1 MNFRKREAVA
11 LASLAWRSF
20 PDPADGVVVAS
31 SGFDENLGFP
41 QGVEDHPMCTL
52 KTEKEES
59 EDAWGGVLGFCRRG
73 GRQQREAEQ
82 DERRR
87 SPAAQRQSL
96 EEPSARGPRGRAII
110 GRRAAKARFRAGHAV
125 AMARTWNLFR
135 YSGRP
140 EPNPAAAAFRPVL
153 ACLQYSVAHSK
164 PSKHFPSAAIV
175 SRSVV

>member
-1 MNFRKREAVA
+1 
-11 LASLAWRSF
+11 
-20 PDPADGVVVAS
+20 
-31 SGFDENLGFP
+31 
-41 QGVEDHPMCTL
+41 MCTL
-52 KTEKEES
+52 KTEKEENK
-59 EDAWGGVLGFCRRG
+59 DAWGGVLGLCRRG

-125 AMARTWNLFR
+125 AIARTWNLFR

-140 EPNPAAAAFRPVL
+140 EPNPAAAAFRPAL
-153 ACLQYSVAHSK
+153 ACLQYTVAHSK
-164 PSKHFPSAAIV
+164 EGDEN
-175 SRSVV
+175 

>member
-73 GRQQREAEQ
+73 GRQQREAGEYLKLCVW
-82 DERRR
+82 R
-87 SPAAQRQSL
+87 SA
-96 EEPSARGPRGRAII
+96 
-110 GRRAAKARFRAGHAV
+110 HAV
-125 AMARTWNLFR
+125 KTGHLLNR
-135 YSGRP
+135 SG
-140 EPNPAAAAFRPVL
+140 
-153 ACLQYSVAHSK
+153 
-164 PSKHFPSAAIV
+164 
-175 SRSVV
+175 

>member
-1 MNFRKREAVA
+1 MR
-11 LASLAWRSF
+11 
-20 PDPADGVVVAS
+20 
-31 SGFDENLGFP
+31 
-41 QGVEDHPMCTL
+41 TL
-52 KTEKEES
+52 KTEKEENKN
-59 EDAWGGVLGFCRRG
+59 AWGGVPGLCRRG

-140 EPNPAAAAFRPVL
+140 EPNPAAAAFRPAL